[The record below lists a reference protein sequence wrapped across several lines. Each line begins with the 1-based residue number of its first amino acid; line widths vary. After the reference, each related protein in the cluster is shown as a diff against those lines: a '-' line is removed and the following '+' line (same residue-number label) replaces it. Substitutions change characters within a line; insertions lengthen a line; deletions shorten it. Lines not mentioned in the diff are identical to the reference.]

1 MQIEIS
7 PYSTIGQCHS
17 LITDRFQV
25 RVLVGTPILFAF
37 AMVLFSFSACAEPYH
52 GTASWYDKG
61 KITANGK
68 KFDAN
73 KYTVAHRTLP
83 FGTLLKITNV
93 KNGNT
98 IEAIVSDR
106 GPFVKNKEID
116 VSSSAAKA
124 LGFFHSG
131 TTKVLIEVLDNR
143 K

>member
-1 MQIEIS
+1 MLNTNALVAQLVV
-7 PYSTIGQCHS
+7 PFAHNG
-17 LITDRFQV
+17 
-25 RVLVGTPILFAF
+25 LVGGSNPSRRTTLLACAMILF
-37 AMVLFSFSACAEPYH
+37 SSISIAEPYH

-131 TTKVLIEVLDNR
+131 TAKVLIEVLENR

>member
-1 MQIEIS
+1 MLVAQWLE
-7 PYSTIGQCHS
+7 PTAHNG
-17 LITDRFQV
+17 
-25 RVLVGTPILFAF
+25 LVGGSSPSRHTILLVC
-37 AMVLFSFSACAEPYH
+37 AMILFSFDVCAEPYH
-52 GTASWYDKG
+52 GTASWYEKG

-68 KFDAN
+68 KYDPN

-131 TTKVLIEVLDNR
+131 TAKVLIEVLDNR